1 MFRLLWESIPLGVV
15 LILWFF
21 PIAIAGGGIIPV
33 SKPDTDIAY
42 INLREMYLRG
52 LLNNPI
58 GLFSPLDYRDLDL
71 NDVTPEYER
80 IVTPVKALIAPYK
93 SNNGELHLRGSLLP
107 HGLYNDDD
115 RHTYMAASLMMNY
128 QISDNWIV
136 ETSYFIDGGL
146 VDDSLYAGKKWDN
159 SAGYADLAVV
169 GYRGSKL
176 KLDIGRRRNV
186 WGVARSGHSLML
198 SSVSMPMDGIFLD
211 YTFNRYLS
219 FHSISARLSPL
230 AQDVSF
236 ADSGLTEN
244 RYFSAHALRI
254 SPFDWWNIVLKES
267 IIYGGAG
274 RDPELAYVFPLIWY
288 HAEQLNSNIDDNT
301 FFGLETVIRYRN
313 RYAAYLE
320 LLLDD
325 YQIENQTESDK
336 EPAEYGLII
345 GADLF
350 DWPLK
355 SGAFEAEYTKVKNYT
370 YNQMKPR
377 NVYINQHYPIG
388 HPLGPDHKRLRL
400 SYTYHINKRLIAAV
414 EGFLI
419 NNGQG
424 YLNADWDMPW
434 IDNPDYHEKF
444 PSGVVEKT
452 RGGRLD
458 VIFVKNEWL
467 GGKMSFDAA
476 DIQNDGNV
484 RDVDRTYWNINMQ
497 IILNLPGFSW
507 RDKDD

>member
-1 MFRLLWESIPLGVV
+1 MFRLIVV

-21 PIAIAGGGIIPV
+21 PISIVIGGTIPTG
-33 SKPDTDIAY
+33 KPDTDIVY
-42 INLREMYLRG
+42 TNLREIYLRG
-52 LLNNPI
+52 LFNNPV
-58 GLFSPLDYRDLDL
+58 GMFRPLDYRDLDL
-71 NDVTPEYER
+71 DTIASKYEP
-80 IVTPVKALIAPYK
+80 IVTPVKSLIAPYK
-93 SNNGELHLRGSLLP
+93 LENGELHLRGSLLP

-115 RHTYMAASLMMNY
+115 QHTYIAASLMMNY
-128 QISDNWIV
+128 RISDNWLV

-159 SAGYADLAVV
+159 FAGYADMAVI

-176 KLDIGRRRNV
+176 NMDIGRRRNA

-198 SSVSMPMDGIFLD
+198 SSVSMTMDGLFLD
-211 YTFNRYLS
+211 YTFNRYFS
-219 FHSISARLSPL
+219 FHSISARLSSL
-230 AQDVSF
+230 AQD
-236 ADSGLTEN
+236 APYTNSGLTEN

-254 SPFDWWNIVLKES
+254 SPLNWWDIVLKES
-267 IIYGGAG
+267 VVYGGVG

-301 FFGLETVIRYRN
+301 FFGLETVVRYRN

-325 YQIENQTESDK
+325 YQIENETESDK

-345 GADLF
+345 GADIF
-350 DWPLK
+350 DWPLEF
-355 SGAFEAEYTKVKNYT
+355 GAFEAEYTKIKNYT

-377 NVYINQHYPIG
+377 NVYINQNYPIG
-388 HPLGPDHKRLRL
+388 HPLGPDHGSLRL
-400 SYTYHINKRLIAAV
+400 SYTYHINRQLTAAL
-414 EGFLI
+414 EGYLI

-424 YLNADWDMPW
+424 YLNANWDTPW
-434 IDNPDYHEKF
+434 IDDPDYHEKF

-458 VIFVKNEWL
+458 IIFVKNEWL
-467 GGKMSFDAA
+467 SGKMSFDVA

-484 RDVDRTYWNINMQ
+484 RDVDRTIWDIELQM
-497 IILNLPGFSW
+497 ILNLPGISW